1 MSGQRKNYSEY
12 EKQITEH
19 VRKYPPYGPYE
30 PLDIDLRALSRYCK
44 ENNISNVEV
53 TKEVVE
59 KFKIIGKH
67 DNSE

>member
-19 VRKYPPYGPYE
+19 VRKCPPYGPYE
-30 PLDIDLRALSRYCK
+30 PLDIDLRELSRYCK

-53 TKEVVE
+53 TKEIVE
-59 KFKIIGKH
+59 KFRILNNEE
-67 DNSE
+67 D